1 MLLLFV
7 LWLIDISI
15 TLNGEEKQL
24 REIMQEESQCKGVQQ
39 NMHNSTYD
47 GSCQWNAKSHP
58 EMARFGNSKA
68 ELPWEFD
75 LQRN

>member
-15 TLNGEEKQL
+15 TLTGEEKQL
-24 REIMQEESQCKGVQQ
+24 RETMQEESQCKGVQQ

-47 GSCQWNAKSHP
+47 GSCQ
-58 EMARFGNSKA
+58 
-68 ELPWEFD
+68 
-75 LQRN
+75 